1 MSSPSGDTFDQFSEV
16 QTAYV
21 RKISETQPVFRVDL
35 QGVWDAFL
43 GGLPEAERQH
53 HNCNC
58 CRSFVNHYGNL
69 VVMDA
74 NGDIA
79 PLVWPDPTTVP
90 ELYRDSVANIR
101 ALFSA
106 AKVAGV
112 FFSDADSLG
121 RKEVGGWT
129 HMWAPSVGP
138 SRNRNR
144 LLTASQREAEVAQ
157 LRETLRG
164 ALLAYPRTLV
174 EEAVRVL
181 REAGLYRA
189 ETVLPRAEWLLTAYD
204 VFAKTR
210 KPGLFWR
217 LVLEAPAGFCNVKS
231 GVLGALLDD
240 IQAKTPFPV
249 LQRRWDTVLNPNQY
263 QRAQAAPAAA
273 TIVQAER
280 IFAELGLAPALQRR
294 YLTAGEIPK
303 NAFVWKASGEQTAS
317 TGEPTAGIFGHVKPK
332 AAPSTAAEAP
342 TVTGI
347 PAQTITWSKFLRT
360 IVPGVKN
367 LEVQV
372 TNQNASRFMGL
383 VGPADPTAPDMLKWK
398 NGVSW
403 YYHGGA
409 DGEMRRRVEKAG
421 GQYTN
426 VDIRCTLLWNTR
438 TDLDVHCYVT
448 PTRRRISPTEHIG
461 FQSKQGSPAVGG
473 GWLDI
478 DMNISGE
485 TDCPVENIRWH
496 KGSAV
501 SGHYRFTVHNYTGR
515 DGRSPTPYEV
525 ELEVEGQIY
534 RYTGAVNPH
543 VDQTV
548 FEFNY
553 DRNTK
558 TMTNLRSTG
567 NVTAAAVSQ
576 TEAWGLPIGS
586 WAKVNGIVSSPN
598 QWDDQTVTPG
608 QTHTF
613 FLLDGCKDTAEQKGR
628 GFFPEM
634 MRGDLHPVR
643 SVIEAHLATQAIQPN
658 AEDTQVCGL
667 GVANDQPWDLTVRVN
682 GGTVYKIDRL
692 D

>member
-1 MSSPSGDTFDQFSEV
+1 MSSPSGDTFDQFSAI
-16 QTAYV
+16 QAAHT
-21 RKISETQPVFRVDL
+21 RKVSETQPVFRVDI

-43 GGLPEAERQH
+43 AGLPEAERQH

-58 CRSFVNHYGNL
+58 CRSFVNHYGSL
-69 VVMDA
+69 VVMNA
-74 NGDIA
+74 NGDLA

-90 ELYRDSVANIR
+90 DLYRVSVTNIR
-101 ALFSA
+101 SLFAA
-106 AKVAGV
+106 AKVSGV
-112 FFSDADSLG
+112 FFSDTDSLG
-121 RKEVGGWT
+121 RMEVGGWT
-129 HMWAPSVGP
+129 HMWVPSVGP

-144 LLTASQREAEVAQ
+144 LVTAFQREAEVAQ

-164 ALLAYPRTLV
+164 AILAYPRTLV

-189 ETVLPRAEWLLTAYD
+189 ETILPRAEWLLTAYD
-204 VFAKTR
+204 VFANTR

-240 IQAKTPFPV
+240 IQAKTPFPALQARWNMV
-249 LQRRWDTVLNPNQY
+249 LDPNQY
-263 QRAQAAPAAA
+263 QRAQVAPAAA
-273 TIVQAER
+273 TIAQAER

-294 YLTAGEIPK
+294 YLSAGEIPK
-303 NAFVWKASGEQTAS
+303 NAFIWKAFEEKTA
-317 TGEPTAGIFGHVKPK
+317 GQIPTAGVFGHIKPK
-332 AAPSTAAEAP
+332 ATSSGTAETP

-360 IVPGVKN
+360 VAPDAKDI
-367 LEVQV
+367 EVQV
-372 TNQNASRFMGL
+372 TNQNTSRFMGL
-383 VGPADPTAPDMLKWK
+383 VGPADPTAPEMLKWK
-398 NGVSW
+398 NGISW

-409 DGEMRRRVEKAG
+409 DGEMRRRVEQAG
-421 GQYTN
+421 GQFTN
-426 VDIRCTLLWNTR
+426 VDIRCTLLWNSR
-438 TDLDVHCYVT
+438 TDLDVHCEIT
-448 PTRRRISPTEHIG
+448 PNGRATEHIG
-461 FQSKQGSPAVGG
+461 FSNKRGSAATGN

-478 DMNISGE
+478 DMNVSGE
-485 TDCPVENIRWH
+485 TLSPVENIRWG

-501 SGHYRFTVHNYTGR
+501 SGFYKFYVLNYTGR
-515 DGRSPTPYEV
+515 DGYHPTPYEV

-534 RYTGAVNPH
+534 RYSGAIAARVRQ
-543 VDQTV
+543 DV
-548 FEFNY
+548 FEFSY

-558 TMTNLRSTG
+558 TITNLKSSGYVGTP
-567 NVTAAAVSQ
+567 AAASQ
-576 TEAWGLPIGS
+576 TEAWGLPVGG
-586 WAKVNGIVSSPN
+586 WVKVNSIVSSPN
-598 QWDDQTVTPG
+598 QWDGDQTFTQG

-613 FLLDGCKDTAEQKGR
+613 FLLNGCKDTAGQKGR

-667 GVANDQPWDLTVRVN
+667 GVANDQPWNIVVRVN